1 MSEVMIPILKN
12 TKDPHY
18 RYKMPKLTA
27 KVEGSGN
34 GIKTVITNMSQVAKS
49 LGRHP
54 SCEIFYGLLLF
65 VLYKITSVYII

>member
-1 MSEVMIPILKN
+1 MSDVLIPILKN

-34 GIKTVITNMSQVAKS
+34 GIKTVITNMSAIARS
-49 LGRHP
+49 LGRP
-54 SCEIFYGLLLF
+54 PACKYWPIF
-65 VLYKITSVYII
+65 S